1 MRNVYFDNF
10 NNFSE
15 QNLIEDLIIESIGIY
30 GHDVMYCPRKIVNKD
45 DIYGEDTISEYDASY
60 LTTMYIKSY
69 DSYEGDGTFLAK
81 FQLEIRDQITFVIAN
96 KTFMDEVGNSA
107 GVIRP
112 REGDLIYSEMMDRIF
127 VIKYVDN
134 KPTFYQLG
142 ALQSMALTCE
152 VWEYSSEKLNT
163 GIDAIDSLE
172 DKYSTDTQSAAV
184 ILLNDDE
191 DALLDNNGYPIILGQ
206 FDFDDQNE
214 DTFADNDEFE
224 MEGAGII
231 DWSEH
236 DPFGEGDVI

>member
-30 GHDVMYCPRKIVNKD
+30 GHDIMYCPREVTNKD
-45 DIYGEDTISEYDASY
+45 DIYGEDTISEYNAAY
-60 LTTMYIKSY
+60 LTTVYIKSY

-81 FQLEIRDQITFVIAN
+81 FNLEIRDQITFVIAN
-96 KTFMDEVGNSA
+96 KTFMDEVGNPA
-107 GVIRP
+107 GTMRP
-112 REGDLIYSEMMDRIF
+112 CEGDLIYSEMMDRIF

-134 KPTFYQLG
+134 KPTFYQMG
-142 ALQSMALTCE
+142 ALQSMALVCE

-172 DKYSTDTQSAAV
+172 DKYSTDIHNAAV
-184 ILLNDDE
+184 LLLDDDDE
-191 DALLDNNGYPIILGQ
+191 LLDNNGYPIALGD
-206 FDFDDQNE
+206 FDFDEQNQ

-236 DPFGEGDVI
+236 DPFGEGDMI